1 MTDVKII
8 TPNSSAHWTD
18 PDLRGDVA
26 NTSEF
31 TVDLQAYD
39 QGQALGLDAFHF
51 EIWNDRFEE
60 LDWLQHATMPSLLI
74 VSEPF
79 AQAVSD
85 LSPDPPTRYPVRFE
99 RRGVPVQTRPYVV
112 LQLGPPR
119 DYFDADRSDFTTRT
133 NYRGQEV
140 ISAVQTYR
148 LNLPA
153 CAPPVFRLSVSPHHP
168 TFATAAFLA
177 EARQRHLTNVAW
189 MDAAGFSAA
198 NQLRP
203 L

>member
-39 QGQALGLDAFHF
+39 QGHALGLDAFHF
-51 EIWNDRFEE
+51 EICNDRLEE
-60 LDWLQHATMPSLLI
+60 LDWLQHASTPSLLI

-85 LSPDPPTRYPVRFE
+85 LSPDPPTRYPVHFE

-119 DYFDADRSDFTTRT
+119 DFFDRDHSAFTTRT
-133 NYRGQEV
+133 DYRGRE
-140 ISAVQTYR
+140 IITAVQTYR
-148 LNLPA
+148 LTLPDP
-153 CAPPVFRLSVSPHHP
+153 APPVFRLSVSPHHP
-168 TFATAAFLA
+168 TFATSAFLE
-177 EARQRHLTNVAW
+177 EARRRHLTNIAW
-189 MDAAGFSAA
+189 MDAAGFSPS